1 MGLIVTIGLLGLGC
15 IFAFSSKQTKFRLKN
30 KNNKKNVYLQ
40 INVFINF
47 GKLKPEIDMNES
59 QKVFGNFVY
68 IEISKSRSYIYKK
81 ISFIL
86 IVNKGVN

>member
-30 KNNKKNVYLQ
+30 KNKKNVYLQ

-59 QKVFGNFVY
+59 QKYLEILF
-68 IEISKSRSYIYKK
+68 ISKSVNLAVIYIKK
-81 ISFIL
+81 YPL
-86 IVNKGVN
+86 Y